1 MAQEPF
7 GDIPLFREIQ
17 KLLAAGGGP
26 VNFEIAR
33 QVALAAATQGT
44 SDPNVKPEIERSFAA
59 AVHSAEA
66 LVSGY
71 CRLPFDEPVLTTTM
85 GRATWVTGTLEA
97 WKWLLEHLG
106 GRLTDQMKRM
116 GPEGMGAGDQG
127 GTAIDQIAPLMMG
140 LQTGTLVGHLASEVL
155 SRYDWPIPRQDDGR
169 LFLVVPNVEAVA
181 ADYDFKLEPF
191 QIWLAVRDVA
201 RHLIF
206 ASNSWSDRYLRSLLV
221 EVVDAL
227 EIDLSGFERTLM
239 DLQTGGP
246 EALAGVAESNVQLPI
261 VPTERHTRALERL
274 HAFQAL
280 LEGYAGHVA
289 AAIMPEVLSES
300 SRIEEGMVRHARS
313 PSVAETMLENILGLS
328 VERDLEQSG
337 VTFCTAVVR
346 LHGINELN
354 RAWEAPDNLPTS
366 AEIQDPFAWMEKVL
380 GSE

>member
-1 MAQEPF
+1 MTQEPF

-33 QVALAAATQGT
+33 QVALAAATHGT
-44 SDPNVKPEIERSFAA
+44 NDPTMKPEIERSFAA

-85 GRATWVTGTLEA
+85 GRAAWVTSTLEA

-106 GRLTDQMKRM
+106 RRLTGQMKRM
-116 GPEGMGAGDQG
+116 GPEGSGSAEQMGA
-127 GTAIDQIAPLMMG
+127 AMDQIAPLMMG
-140 LQTGTLVGHLASEVL
+140 LQTGTLVGQLASEVL
-155 SRYDWPIPRQDDGR
+155 SRYEWPIPRQDDGR

-206 ASNSWSDRYLRSLLV
+206 ASNSWTDRYLRSLLL
-221 EVVDAL
+221 EVIDAL

-239 DLQTGGP
+239 ELQSGGP

-261 VPTERHTRALERL
+261 VSTERHTRALGRL

-289 AAIMPEVLSES
+289 AAIMPEVVSES

-328 VERDLEQSG
+328 VDRDLEQSG
-337 VTFCTAVVR
+337 ATFCAAVVG

-366 AEIQDPFAWMEKVL
+366 AEIRDPFAWIEKVL
-380 GSE
+380 ASE

>member
-1 MAQEPF
+1 MSQGPF

-33 QVALAAATQGT
+33 QVALAAATQG
-44 SDPNVKPEIERSFAA
+44 SNDPTMKPEIERSFAA
-59 AVHSAEA
+59 AVHSAGA

-71 CRLPFDEPVLTTTM
+71 CRLGFDEPVLSTTM
-85 GRATWVTGTLEA
+85 GRGAWVTSTLEA

-106 GRLTDQMKRM
+106 RRLTGQMKRM
-116 GPEGMGAGDQG
+116 GPEGSGAGEQMGA
-127 GTAIDQIAPLMMG
+127 AMDQIAPLMMG
-140 LQTGTLVGHLASEVL
+140 LQTGTLVGQLGSEAL
-155 SRYDWPIPRQDDGR
+155 SRFEWPIPREDDGR
-169 LFLVVPNVEAVA
+169 LFLVVPNVEALA
-181 ADYDFKLEPF
+181 ADYDFELEHL
-191 QIWLAVRDVA
+191 QTWLAVRDVA
-201 RHLIF
+201 RHLILT
-206 ASNSWSDRYLRSLLV
+206 SGSWTNRYLRSLLL
-221 EVVDAL
+221 EVIDAL

-239 DLQTGGP
+239 ELQAGGP

-261 VPTERHTRALERL
+261 VPTERHSRALERL

-289 AAIMPEVLSES
+289 AAIMPEVVGES
-300 SRIEEGMVRHARS
+300 SRIEEGMARHARS

-328 VERDLEQSG
+328 MDRDLEQSG
-337 VTFCTAVVR
+337 ATFCAAVVR

-366 AEIQDPFAWMEKVL
+366 AEIRDPFAWIEKVL
-380 GSE
+380 SSE

>member
-1 MAQEPF
+1 MTQEPF

-44 SDPNVKPEIERSFAA
+44 NDPNMKAEIERSFAA

-85 GRATWVTGTLEA
+85 GRAAWVTSTLEA

-106 GRLTDQMKRM
+106 RRLTGQMKRM
-116 GPEGMGAGDQG
+116 GPEGSGAGEQMGA
-127 GTAIDQIAPLMMG
+127 AMDQIAPLMMG
-140 LQTGTLVGHLASEVL
+140 LQTGTLVGQLASEVL
-155 SRYDWPIPRQDDGR
+155 SRYEWPIPRQDDGR

-206 ASNSWSDRYLRSLLV
+206 ASNSWTDRYLRSLLL
-221 EVVDAL
+221 EVIDAL

-239 DLQTGGP
+239 ELQTGGP

-261 VPTERHTRALERL
+261 VSTERHTRALARL

-280 LEGYAGHVA
+280 LEGYAGHVG
-289 AAIMPEVLSES
+289 AAIMPEVVSES

-328 VERDLEQSG
+328 VDRDLEQSG
-337 VTFCTAVVR
+337 ATFCTAIVR

-366 AEIQDPFAWMEKVL
+366 AEIRDPFAWIEKVL

>member
-1 MAQEPF
+1 MTHESF

-33 QVALAAATQGT
+33 QVALAAATLG
-44 SDPNVKPEIERSFAA
+44 SNDPNMKTEIERSFAA
-59 AVHSAEA
+59 AVHSVEA

-71 CRLPFDEPVLTTTM
+71 CRLPFDEPVRTTIM
-85 GRATWVTGTLEA
+85 GRGTWVTSTLDS

-106 GRLTDQMKRM
+106 RRLTVQMKRM
-116 GPEGMGAGDQG
+116 GPEGMGAGEQM
-127 GTAIDQIAPLMMG
+127 GTAMDQIAPLMMG
-140 LQTGTLVGHLASEVL
+140 LQTGTLVGQLASEVL
-155 SRYDWPIPRQDDGR
+155 TRYDWPIPRQDDGR

-181 ADYDFKLEPF
+181 ADYDFKPELF

-206 ASNSWSDRYLRSLLV
+206 ASNPWTDRYLRSLLL
-221 EVVDAL
+221 EVIDAL

-239 DLQTGGP
+239 ELQTGGP

-261 VPTERHTRALERL
+261 VSTERHTRALERL

-289 AAIMPEVLSES
+289 AAIMPEVVSES
-300 SRIEEGMVRHARS
+300 SRIEEGMARHARS

-328 VERDLEQSG
+328 VDRDLEQSG
-337 VTFCTAVVR
+337 ATFCTAVVH

-366 AEIQDPFAWMEKVL
+366 AEIRDPFAWMEKVL
-380 GSE
+380 GSQ

>member
-1 MAQEPF
+1 MTQEPF

-33 QVALAAATQGT
+33 QVALAAATQG
-44 SDPNVKPEIERSFAA
+44 SNDPNVKPEIERSFAA

-85 GRATWVTGTLEA
+85 GRATWVTSTLEA

-106 GRLTDQMKRM
+106 RRLTDQMKRM
-116 GPEGMGAGDQG
+116 GPEGMGAGEQM

-140 LQTGTLVGHLASEVL
+140 LQTGTLVGQLASEVL

-169 LFLVVPNVEAVA
+169 LFLVVPNAEAVA
-181 ADYDFKLEPF
+181 TDYDFKLEPF

-206 ASNSWSDRYLRSLLV
+206 ASNSWSDRYLRSLLL

-246 EALAGVAESNVQLPI
+246 DALAGVAESNVQLPI

-289 AAIMPEVLSES
+289 AAIMPEVENES
-300 SRIEEGMVRHARS
+300 SRIEEGMLRHARS
-313 PSVAETMLENILGLS
+313 PTVAETMLENILGLS
-328 VERDLEQSG
+328 VDRDLEQSG
-337 VTFCTAVVR
+337 ATFCTAVVR

>member
-1 MAQEPF
+1 MTQEPF

-44 SDPNVKPEIERSFAA
+44 NDPNMKPEIERSFAA
-59 AVHSAEA
+59 AVHAAEA

-85 GRATWVTGTLEA
+85 GRATWVTSTLEA
-97 WKWLLEHLG
+97 WQWLLEHLG
-106 GRLTDQMKRM
+106 RRLTDQMKRM
-116 GPEGMGAGDQG
+116 RPEGMGVGEQMGA
-127 GTAIDQIAPLMMG
+127 AIDQIAPLMMG
-140 LQTGTLVGHLASEVL
+140 LQTGTLVGELASEVL
-155 SRYDWPIPRQDDGR
+155 TRYDWPIPRQDDGR

-206 ASNSWSDRYLRSLLV
+206 ASNSWTDRYLRSLL
-221 EVVDAL
+221 
-227 EIDLSGFERTLM
+227 

-289 AAIMPEVLSES
+289 AAIMPEVVSES
-300 SRIEEGMVRHARS
+300 SRIEEGMARRARS

-328 VERDLEQSG
+328 VDKDLEQSG
-337 VTFCTAVVR
+337 ATFCTAVVR
-346 LHGINELN
+346 LHGINQLN
-354 RAWEAPDNLPTS
+354 RAWEAPDNLSTS